1 MMAKLVSWTTGGSPS
16 HPDPL
21 EFDINNLRPDEVLVR
36 IDVHEA
42 GRGGIDQNCS
52 GEDTAHGSQEV
63 CRGLRGLVMEAG
75 ADALWY
81 VDRSVIIP
89 ADGSRCENCDS
100 GQRDKL
106 STYADHQEIAGK
118 DDDGTPARFVVVPA
132 RRLCV
137 VSVAVDWQKPTST

>member
-1 MMAKLVSWTTGGSPS
+1 MMVKSVDWTTGGSPS

-36 IDVHEA
+36 IV
-42 GRGGIDQNCS
+42 GTDQNCS
-52 GEDTAHGSQEV
+52 GEDTTNGSQEV
-63 CRGLRGLVMEAG
+63 CRGVRGRVMEAG
-75 ADALWY
+75 ANALWY

-106 STYADHQEIAGK
+106 AKYADQEFAET
-118 DDDGTPARFVVVPA
+118 DDDGTPARYVVVPA
-132 RRLCV
+132 HRLCV
-137 VSVAVDWQKPTST
+137 VSVAIDWRKPTST